1 MKRYEF
7 ITKDIYKTIK
17 DNYYWDECL
26 RNISS
31 YCTNS
36 SYGGASLIPMD
47 KNMQN
52 WIYGSKK
59 IQKLKICTIII
70 GRTNPHYQKI
80 MEK

>member
-52 WIYGSKK
+52 WRYGSKK
-59 IQKLKICTIII
+59 Y
-70 GRTNPHYQKI
+70 RN
-80 MEK
+80 